1 MRSNAGA
8 SRSTSRANSRVAASK
23 GVAFSKSPV
32 LAVRLPDWR
41 SRVVLFALFAAFV
54 ALAGRALWLQGVS
67 NRFLQKQGASRYM
80 RTEELPATRGKI
92 FDRNGMVLG
101 SSLPVKSVSIF
112 TDDYKAS
119 PASSETIRE
128 LASLLEMPQAE
139 LLKKLNSDRSYV
151 YLKRQ
156 VEMDVVARIEKLG
169 IEGIDTR
176 KEYKRFYPQGEV
188 MAHMVG
194 FTNVEDVGQE
204 AMELAQQKALAGQTG
219 SRRVIKDRLGRIVDD
234 VGLSREPHDG
244 KDLTLSVDSKLQYIA
259 FNSIKNAVEKFH
271 AKAGAAVVLDVHT
284 GEVLALA
291 NWPTYDPNNRAHL
304 TGEQL
309 RNRVITDTFEP
320 GSTLKPFTV
329 GLALDKGIITP
340 NTMFDTGNGRFVVG
354 GKPIRDTHPHGV
366 INVSTIIQ
374 KSSNIGTSKIS
385 QMMSAQDMWEMF
397 TKVGFG
403 QAPRFGFPGAVA
415 GRVRPYKSWRP
426 VEQANM
432 SFGQGISMSLLQ
444 LARAWMIFARDGDM
458 IPLSFQKIAEK
469 PVGQQIISPK
479 TAAQMRVMVES
490 VVSPEGTAS
499 QAQVPGYRVGGK
511 TGTAQKV
518 IDGRYSQTHYVGNFV
533 GIAPMSNPR
542 FVIAVMIDD
551 PSGPLHTGGAVAAP
565 TFAALAANALRAAN
579 VPPDSTVTDIIIPE
593 HPLEESN

>member
-1 MRSNAGA
+1 MKAG
-8 SRSTSRANSRVAASK
+8 TQGSRVAAGK

-41 SRVVLFALFAAFV
+41 SRVVLFVLFAAFI

-67 NRFLQKQGASRYM
+67 NRFLQKQGASRYE
-80 RTEELPATRGKI
+80 RTLELPATRGKI
-92 FDRNGMVLG
+92 FDRNGVVLA
-101 SSLPVKSVSIF
+101 SSLPVKAVWGIPE
-112 TDDYKAS
+112 DVKAS
-119 PASSETIRE
+119 SPEKLRQ
-128 LASLLEMPQAE
+128 LAELLEMPQAE
-139 LLKKLNSDRSYV
+139 LLKKLDSDRTFV

-156 VEMDVVARIEKLG
+156 VEMDVIAKIEKLDIDG
-169 IEGIDTR
+169 LDTR

-204 AMELAQQKALAGQTG
+204 AMELAQQKNLVGQTG
-219 SRRVIKDRLGRIVDD
+219 SRRVIKDRLGRIVED

-244 KDLTLSVDSKLQYIA
+244 RDLILSVDSKLQYIA
-259 FNSIKNAVEKFH
+259 HNSIKEAVEKFH

-291 NWPTYDPNNRAHL
+291 NWPTYNPNDRSHL

-320 GSTLKPFTV
+320 SSTLKPFTV
-329 GLALDKGIITP
+329 ALAMDKGLIKPT
-340 NTMFDTGNGRFVVG
+340 TLFDTGTRPYMTG
-354 GKPIRDTHPHGV
+354 GHPIRDTHPHGV
-366 INVSTIIQ
+366 IDVSTIIQ
-374 KSSNIGTSKIS
+374 KSSNIGTTKIS
-385 QMMSAQDMWEMF
+385 EMLSSQEMWEMF

-403 QAPRFGFPGAVA
+403 QAPRYGFPGAVA
-415 GRVRPYKSWRP
+415 GRVRPYKSWRI
-426 VEQANM
+426 VEKANM

-444 LARAWMIFARDGDM
+444 LAHAWLIFARDGDI
-458 IPLSFQKIAEK
+458 IPLSFQKTSEK

-479 TAAQMRVMVES
+479 TAAQMRTMVEM
-490 VVSPEGTAS
+490 VVGPGGTAS
-499 QAQVPGYRVGGK
+499 KAQVAGYRVGGK

-518 IDGRYSQTHYVGNFV
+518 IDGRYSQTRYVGNFV

-542 FVIAVMIDD
+542 FVIAVLIDD
-551 PSGPLHTGGAVAAP
+551 PSGVYHTGGSVAAP
-565 TFAALAANALRAAN
+565 TFAALAANALRAEN

>member
-1 MRSNAGA
+1 MRSSA
-8 SRSTSRANSRVAASK
+8 STSRANSRVAASK

-41 SRVVLFALFAAFV
+41 SRVVLFVLFAAFAV
-54 ALAGRALWLQGVS
+54 LAGRAVWVQVAD
-67 NRFLQKQGASRYM
+67 NKFLQEQGANRYM
-80 RTEELPATRGKI
+80 RTQELPATRGKI
-92 FDRNGMVLG
+92 FDRNGMVLA

-112 TDDYKAS
+112 TDDYKAN
-119 PASSETIRE
+119 PASSDKIRE
-128 LASLLEMPQAE
+128 LASMLEMPQAE

-169 IEGIDTR
+169 IDGIDTR

-204 AMELAQQKALAGQTG
+204 AMELAQQKALAGQPG
-219 SRRVIKDRLGRIVDD
+219 SRRVIKDRLGRIVEDI
-234 VGLSREPHDG
+234 GMSREPHDG

-259 FNSIKNAVEKFH
+259 FTSIKNAVEKFH

-291 NWPTYDPNNRAHL
+291 NWPTYDPNNRSHL

-329 GLALDKGIITP
+329 ALALDKGLVTP
-340 NTMFDTGNGRFVVG
+340 HSTFDTGNGRYSTG
-354 GKPIRDTHPHGV
+354 GHVIRDTHPHGV
-366 INVSTIIQ
+366 IDVGTIIQ
-374 KSSNIGTSKIS
+374 KSSNIGTTKIS
-385 QMMSAQDMWEMF
+385 ELLSAQDMWEMF

-415 GRVRPYKSWRP
+415 GRVRPYKSWP
-426 VEQANM
+426 VVAKANM

-444 LARAWMIFARDGDM
+444 LARAWLIFARDGDM
-458 IPLSFQKIAEK
+458 IPLSFQKITEK
-469 PVGQQIISPK
+469 PVGQQVVSAR

-499 QAQVPGYRVGGK
+499 QAQVAGYRIGGK

-518 IDGRYSQTHYVGNFV
+518 IDGRYSQSHYVGSFA

-579 VPPDSTVTDIIIPE
+579 VPPDSAVTDIIIPE

>member
-1 MRSNAGA
+1 MKAG
-8 SRSTSRANSRVAASK
+8 TNGSRVAAAK

-41 SRVVLFALFAAFV
+41 SRVVLFVLFAAFF
-54 ALAGRALWLQGVS
+54 ALAGRAMWLQGVS
-67 NRFLQKQGASRYM
+67 NRFLQKQGASRYE
-80 RTEELPATRGKI
+80 RTLELPATRGKI
-92 FDRNGMVLG
+92 FDRNGIVLA
-101 SSLPVKSVSIF
+101 SSLPVKAVWAIPE
-112 TDDYKAS
+112 DVLDS
-119 PASSETIRE
+119 PRPKLRE
-128 LASLLEMPQAE
+128 LAQLLDLPEAD
-139 LLKKLNSDRSYV
+139 LLKKLDSDRTFV

-156 VEMDVVARIEKLG
+156 VEMDVIAKIEKLG
-169 IEGIDTR
+169 IDGIDTR
-176 KEYKRFYPQGEV
+176 KEYKRYYPQGEV
-188 MAHMVG
+188 MAHIVG

-204 AMELAQQKALAGQTG
+204 GIELAQQKNLVGQTG
-219 SRRVIKDRLGRIVDD
+219 SRRVIKDRLGRIVED

-244 KDLTLSVDSKLQYIA
+244 KDITLSVDSKLQYIA
-259 FNSIKNAVEKFH
+259 FNSIKDAVEKFH

-284 GEVLALA
+284 GEVLALT
-291 NWPTYDPNNRAHL
+291 NWPTYNPNDRSRL

-329 GLALDKGIITP
+329 ALALDKGLIKPT
-340 NTMFDTGNGRFVVG
+340 TLFDTGNGRYQTG
-354 GKPIRDTHPHGV
+354 GHTIRDTHPHGV
-366 INVSTIIQ
+366 IDVGTIIQ
-374 KSSNIGTSKIS
+374 KSSNIGTTKIS
-385 QMMSAQDMWEMF
+385 ELLSAQEMWEMF

-403 QAPRFGFPGAVA
+403 QAPRYGFPGAAA
-415 GRVRPYKSWRP
+415 GRVRPYKSWP
-426 VEQANM
+426 IVAKANM

-444 LARAWMIFARDGDM
+444 LAHAWLIFARDGDV
-458 IPLSFQKIAEK
+458 IPLSFQKVTDK
-469 PVGQQIISPK
+469 PVGQRIISPK
-479 TAAQMRVMVES
+479 AAAQMRTMVES
-490 VVSPEGTAS
+490 VVSPQGTAS
-499 QAQVPGYRVGGK
+499 QAQVAGYRVGGK

-518 IDGRYSQTHYVGNFV
+518 VNGRYSQTHYVGNFV

-551 PSGPLHTGGAVAAP
+551 PSGPFHTGGAVAAP

>member
-1 MRSNAGA
+1 MKAG
-8 SRSTSRANSRVAASK
+8 TSGSRVAAAK

-41 SRVVLFALFAAFV
+41 SRVVLFVLFAAFL

-67 NRFLQKQGASRYM
+67 NRFLQKQGASRYE
-80 RTEELPATRGKI
+80 RTLELPATRGKI
-92 FDRNGMVLG
+92 FDRNGIVLA
-101 SSLPVKSVSIF
+101 SSLPVKAVWAIPE
-112 TDDYKAS
+112 DVLDS
-119 PASSETIRE
+119 PRPKLRE
-128 LASLLEMPQAE
+128 LAQLLDLPEAD
-139 LLKKLNSDRSYV
+139 LLKKLDSDRTFV

-156 VEMDVVARIEKLG
+156 VEMDVIAKIEKLG
-169 IEGIDTR
+169 IDGIDTR
-176 KEYKRFYPQGEV
+176 KEYKRYYPQNEV
-188 MAHMVG
+188 MAHIVG
-194 FTNVEDVGQE
+194 FTNVEDAGQE
-204 AMELAQQKALAGQTG
+204 GIELAQQKNLVGQTG
-219 SRRVIKDRLGRIVDD
+219 SRRVIKDRLGRIVED

-244 KDLTLSVDSKLQYIA
+244 KDITLSVDSKLQYIA
-259 FNSIKNAVEKFH
+259 FNSIKDAVEKFH

-291 NWPTYDPNNRAHL
+291 NWPTYNPNDRSHL

-329 GLALDKGIITP
+329 ALALDKGLIKPT
-340 NTMFDTGNGRFVVG
+340 TLFDTGNGRYQTG
-354 GKPIRDTHPHGV
+354 GHTIRDTHPHGV
-366 INVSTIIQ
+366 IDVTTIIQ
-374 KSSNIGTSKIS
+374 KSSNIGTTKIS
-385 QMMSAQDMWEMF
+385 ELLSAQEMWEMF

-403 QAPRFGFPGAVA
+403 QAPRYGFPGAAA
-415 GRVRPYKSWRP
+415 GRVRPYKSWP
-426 VEQANM
+426 IVAKANM

-444 LARAWMIFARDGDM
+444 LAHAWLIFARDGDV
-458 IPLSFQKIAEK
+458 IPLSFQKVTEK

-479 TAAQMRVMVES
+479 TAAQVRTMVES
-490 VVSPEGTAS
+490 VVSPQGTAS
-499 QAQVPGYRVGGK
+499 QAQVAGYRVGGK

-518 IDGRYSQTHYVGNFV
+518 INGRYSQTHYVGNFV

-551 PSGPLHTGGAVAAP
+551 PSGPFHTGGAVAAP

>member
-1 MRSNAGA
+1 MKAG
-8 SRSTSRANSRVAASK
+8 TNGSRVAAAK

-41 SRVVLFALFAAFV
+41 SRVVLFVLFAAFL

-67 NRFLQKQGASRYM
+67 NRFLQKQGASRYE
-80 RTEELPATRGKI
+80 RTLELPATRGKI
-92 FDRNGMVLG
+92 FDRNGIVLA
-101 SSLPVKSVSIF
+101 SSLPVKAVWAIPE
-112 TDDYKAS
+112 DVLDS
-119 PASSETIRE
+119 PRPKLRE
-128 LASLLEMPQAE
+128 LAQLLDLPEAD
-139 LLKKLNSDRSYV
+139 LLKKLDSDRTFV

-156 VEMDVVARIEKLG
+156 VEMDVIAKIEKLG
-169 IEGIDTR
+169 IDGIDTR
-176 KEYKRFYPQGEV
+176 KEYKRYYPQGEV
-188 MAHMVG
+188 MAHIVG

-204 AMELAQQKALAGQTG
+204 GIELAQQKNLVGQTG
-219 SRRVIKDRLGRIVDD
+219 SRRVIKDRLGRIVED

-244 KDLTLSVDSKLQYIA
+244 KDLTLAVDSKLQYIA
-259 FNSIKNAVEKFH
+259 FNSIKDAVEKFH

-284 GEVLALA
+284 GEVLALT
-291 NWPTYDPNNRAHL
+291 NWPTYNPNDRSHL

-329 GLALDKGIITP
+329 ALALDRGLIKPATL
-340 NTMFDTGNGRFVVG
+340 FDTGNGRYQTG
-354 GKPIRDTHPHGV
+354 GHTIRDTHPHGV
-366 INVSTIIQ
+366 IDVTTIIQ
-374 KSSNIGTSKIS
+374 KSSNIGTTKIS
-385 QMMSAQDMWEMF
+385 ELLSAQEMWEMF

-403 QAPRFGFPGAVA
+403 QAPRYGFPGAAA
-415 GRVRPYKSWRP
+415 GRVRPYKSWP
-426 VEQANM
+426 IVAKANM

-444 LARAWMIFARDGDM
+444 LAHAWLIFARDGDV
-458 IPLSFQKIAEK
+458 IPLSFQKVTEK
-469 PVGQQIISPK
+469 PVGQQIISAK
-479 TAAQMRVMVES
+479 TAAQMRTMVES
-490 VVSPEGTAS
+490 VVSPQGTAA
-499 QAQVPGYRVGGK
+499 QAQVAGYRVGGK

-518 IDGRYSQTHYVGNFV
+518 INGRYSQTHYVGNFV

-551 PSGPLHTGGAVAAP
+551 PSGPFHTGGAVAAP

>member
-1 MRSNAGA
+1 MRSNASA
-8 SRSTSRANSRVAASK
+8 SRSNSRVAASK

-54 ALAGRALWLQGVS
+54 TLAGRALWLQGVS

-101 SSLPVKSVSIF
+101 SSLPVKSVSVF
-112 TDDYKAS
+112 TDDYKEN
-119 PASSETIRE
+119 PASSEKIRE

-156 VEMDVVARIEKLG
+156 VEMDVVAQIEKLG
-169 IEGIDTR
+169 VEGLDTR
-176 KEYKRFYPQGEV
+176 KEYKRYYPQGEV

-194 FTNVEDVGQE
+194 FTNVEDKGQE

-219 SRRVIKDRLGRIVDD
+219 SRRVIKDRLGRIVED

-284 GEVLALA
+284 GEVLALT

-320 GSTLKPFTV
+320 GSTFKPFTV
-329 GLALDKGIITP
+329 ALALDKGLITP
-340 NTMFDTGNGRFVVG
+340 KTMIDTGNGRFMVT
-354 GKPIRDTHPHGV
+354 GKVIRDTHPHGV
-366 INVSTIIQ
+366 IDIGTIIQ

-397 TKVGFG
+397 TKVGLG

-444 LARAWMIFARDGDM
+444 LARAYMIFARDGDM
-458 IPLSFQKIAEK
+458 IPLSFQKITEK

-479 TAAQMRVMVES
+479 TAAQMRVMLES

-518 IDGRYSQTHYVGNFV
+518 INGRYSQTQYVGNFV

-542 FVIAVMIDD
+542 FIIAVMIDD
-551 PSGPLHTGGAVAAP
+551 PSGPFHTGGAVAAP
-565 TFAALAANALRAAN
+565 TAAALAANALRAAN

>member
-8 SRSTSRANSRVAASK
+8 SRSNSRSNSRVAASK

-41 SRVVLFALFAAFV
+41 SRVVLFVLFAAFV

-92 FDRNGMVLG
+92 FDRNGMVLA

-112 TDDYKAS
+112 TDDYKEN
-119 PASSETIRE
+119 PASSEKVRE

-139 LLKKLNSDRSYV
+139 LLKKLKSDRSYV

-156 VEMDVVARIEKLG
+156 VEMDVVAKVEKLG

-188 MAHMVG
+188 MTHMVG

-204 AMELAQQKALAGQTG
+204 AIELAQQKALAGQTG
-219 SRRVIKDRLGRIVDD
+219 SRRVIKDRLGRIVED

-244 KDLTLSVDSKLQYIA
+244 KDLTL
-259 FNSIKNAVEKFH
+259 AVEKFH

-329 GLALDKGIITP
+329 ALALDKGLVTP
-340 NTMFDTGNGRFVVG
+340 NTMFDTGNGRFIVG
-354 GKPIRDTHPHGV
+354 GHTIRDTHPHGV
-366 INVSTIIQ
+366 INVGTIIQ

-385 QMMSAQDMWEMF
+385 QMLSAQDMWEMF

-458 IPLSFQKIAEK
+458 IPLSFQKVTEK

-490 VVSPEGTAS
+490 VVSPEGTAA

-518 IDGRYSQTHYVGNFV
+518 VDGRYSQTRYIGNFV

-551 PSGPLHTGGAVAAP
+551 PSGPFHTGGAVAAP